1 MGAIALTSKLLTV
14 LPFNGYLLIGG
25 SLMAL
30 SALLLLRVPKAV
42 GATAVPPPRMLFRA
56 KYWLYYVLTFFEGSR
71 KQVLNTFGSLV
82 LVEIYRFKAWQISI
96 LLLASGV
103 VNFIG
108 APLMGWLLDRL
119 GERPTLTLSY
129 VLLTLCCLGY
139 ALSQNVWLL
148 CVLMVLIKLLVV
160 LSIGLSTYV
169 HRIAPPEELTP
180 TLSTGI
186 SINHI
191 SSVAMPL
198 VAGLLLPVVGYRGIF
213 MGTGGLIALSIP
225 FALAMRVA
233 EPIVLP
239 EAVPV
244 E

>member
-1 MGAIALTSKLLTV
+1 
-14 LPFNGYLLIGG
+14 
-25 SLMAL
+25 
-30 SALLLLRVPKAV
+30 
-42 GATAVPPPRMLFRA
+42 MLFRA

-82 LVEIYRFKAWQISI
+82 LVEIYDFQAWQISV
-96 LLLASGV
+96 LLLVSGAI
-103 VNFIG
+103 NFAG
-108 APLMGWLLDRL
+108 APLLGWLLDHL

-148 CVLMVLIKLLVV
+148 CVLMVLIKLLVL
-160 LSIGLSTYV
+160 LSMGLSTYV

-180 TLSTGI
+180 TLSAGI

-198 VAGLLLPVVGYRGIF
+198 LAGVLLPVVGYRGIF
-213 MGTGGLIALSIP
+213 LGTGALIAMSIP
-225 FALAMRVA
+225 FALAMRVSRPVILQAAPLSA
-233 EPIVLP
+233 E
-239 EAVPV
+239 
-244 E
+244 